1 MGFEHAYPPPTL
13 PVWFDSLYPLSI
25 HVKMWISKSFSH
37 ICSFLFT
44 SVYWKLAFLL
54 IHSTQHWRFSF
65 NPSLKYHAST
75 RSSPPW
81 NQRRLSACSIDKFK
95 TLLSACWLL
104 TSATLCVE
112 LKRAVSPARTQ
123 CWWVQFRSSGKYKG
137 GGGKSIRTTVTTP
150 STISDRAAKKSEQEN
165 RSRKK
170 NASIGNNGLIKRCE
184 AQKCNRIANNS

>member
-137 GGGKSIRTTVTTP
+137 GWEIYQNDSNNTINNQRQSSKEERTREQ
-150 STISDRAAKKSEQEN
+150 IKKEK
-165 RSRKK
+165 RLHRK
-170 NASIGNNGLIKRCE
+170 
-184 AQKCNRIANNS
+184 